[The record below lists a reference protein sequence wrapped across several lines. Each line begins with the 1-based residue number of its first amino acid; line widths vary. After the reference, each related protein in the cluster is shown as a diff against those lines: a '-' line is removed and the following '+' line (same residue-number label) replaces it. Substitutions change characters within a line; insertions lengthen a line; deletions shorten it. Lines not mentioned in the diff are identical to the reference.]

1 MVLGIIFAAVVNIA
15 VIIWFFDRLKDFRSA
30 SKENMKE
37 YEKLKTD
44 LTVSA
49 VVMGI
54 VLLFTGAVIF
64 LAWLFSTAITLM

>member
-15 VIIWFFDRLKDFRSA
+15 VIVWFFDRLKDFRSV
-30 SKENMKE
+30 SKENIKE

-49 VVMGI
+49 VVMGV
-54 VLLFTGAVIF
+54 VLLFTGALIF

>member
-15 VIIWFFDRLKDFRSA
+15 VIIWFFDRLKDFRSV
-30 SKENMKE
+30 SKENIKE

-54 VLLFTGAVIF
+54 VLLFTGALIF

>member
-15 VIIWFFDRLKDFRSA
+15 VIVWFFDRLKDFRSV
-30 SKENMKE
+30 SKENIKE

>member
-1 MVLGIIFAAVVNIA
+1 MALVIIIAAVVNIA
-15 VIIWFFDRLKDFRSA
+15 VIIWFFDRLKEFRSV
-30 SKENMKE
+30 SKENIKD

-64 LAWLFSTAITLM
+64 LAWLFSTAILRM